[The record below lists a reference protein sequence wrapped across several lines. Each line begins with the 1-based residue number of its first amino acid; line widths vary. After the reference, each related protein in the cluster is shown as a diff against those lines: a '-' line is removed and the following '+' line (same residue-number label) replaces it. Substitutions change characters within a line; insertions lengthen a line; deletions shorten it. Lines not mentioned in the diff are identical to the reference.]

1 MIGLSDTLRPE
12 SNLMIKELNQMNTKP
27 VLLTG
32 DNKRTAEYFAKEV
45 GITDIHADLLPEN
58 KVEIIKELMKNNEV
72 CMIGDGINDAPAL
85 KTADVGVAMGVKGSD
100 IAFEAAN
107 IALMTDDV
115 SKLPYLKWLA
125 DTTIKTIK
133 VAISLSMVINFIAV
147 TLSVLGNLTPTTGSL
162 VHNAGSVFVVLL
174 AALLYDKKYKSSLT
188 SL

>member
-32 DNKRTAEYFAKEV
+32 DNKRIAEYFAKEV

-85 KTADVGVAMGVKGSD
+85 KTADVDVAMGVMGSD
-100 IAFEAAN
+100 IAVEAVN
-107 IALMTDDV
+107 IVLMTDDV
-115 SKLPYLKWLA
+115 SKLPYLKWLT

-133 VAISLSMVINFIAV
+133 FAISLSMVINFIAV
-147 TLSVLGNLTPTTGSL
+147 TLSVLGILTPTTGAL

-174 AALLYDKKYKSSLT
+174 AALLYDKKI
-188 SL
+188 